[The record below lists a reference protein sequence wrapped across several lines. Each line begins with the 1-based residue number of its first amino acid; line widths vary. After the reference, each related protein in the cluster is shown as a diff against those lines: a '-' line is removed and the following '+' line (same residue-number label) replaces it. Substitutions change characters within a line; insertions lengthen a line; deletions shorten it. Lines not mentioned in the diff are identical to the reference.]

1 MYIFFLYIEKKNI
14 DFFVKY
20 ICIRKYIYCIFN
32 IYCVVDFLNYLSKY
46 EYLIF

>member
-1 MYIFFLYIEKKNI
+1 MYIFFLYIEEKNI

-32 IYCVVDFLNYLSKY
+32 IFCIVDFLNFIFN
-46 EYLIF
+46 LIF